1 MSENSLVNGYRVI
14 EGEIISDFSGKRI
27 KDVPVRRLKLSEG
40 AWTTLCNALFQND
53 RGKGIRVSELLSM
66 SSLTLL
72 LLDGME
78 LTMASEI
85 ISALKEYL
93 QAEDR
98 QKSHSDSGSL
108 RQNAQPVLP
117 ADGLNK
123 VTTNAKPKQSEG
135 TKTSKPIKADTP
147 KPLSLTEMENIILAE
162 ENDAEDDFIV
172 HKATGIIIPNGSI
185 EKLNLSVRAYNCLMR
200 DKRGTISDL
209 VGLSFGDLMKI
220 RHMAKLS
227 ANEVKAKL
235 EEYLVAQI
243 RQNDLQVKMEEVV
256 PQNSDEERNLSEIQL
271 IPDERF
277 SRMNPDIPVL
287 APEYFVSNT
296 IIVHKETGKL
306 VQDASIN
313 ALDLS
318 VRAYN
323 CLMRGKFTTIS
334 SLVGLPFSE
343 LLGIKNMGIQSA
355 NEVQEKLEQYL
366 NEASGM
372 GQAQFAP
379 VRKVVTQA
387 DVLRCFKE
395 QAQFAPVRKA
405 VTAAD
410 VLRCFEDA
418 PFLVLSFD
426 NMFASIIDTSP
437 DAREDEV
444 WEMIANLVVDNKLTC
459 VDDKTRLYQR
469 VYPSFWAKL
478 EEQNPDDER
487 KERLLYVLRMRAEG
501 KSLEEVGQTMGIT
514 RERVR
519 QIEKKAYD
527 KITKKETVF
536 FAEDKYAHLF
546 SEYSLD
552 KSFFFE
558 YLEETEQ
565 TWRYLNLRY
574 TKGKKDLEQ
583 AKEDEALPVSVRR
596 AVESYVLRDYM
607 QIDGEYVRMQR
618 SDMEDYVLKHYC
630 KETVTLEEFFALYN
644 NFLQEHGI
652 ADEALLATG
661 SVRATRSNRLSES
674 TKLLW
679 KQNRKLRYY
688 DIDNGEY
695 TELLETLNLGQY
707 KDVEISTLKFME
719 EFPKLMQQYDLRD
732 EYEVHNLLKKIHAE
746 KENPTLVFN
755 RMPHLQFGTFD
766 RDAAV
771 KEIMFALA
779 PVSQDD
785 LAEMIYL
792 EYGARLETV
801 KANWLTCVA
810 EYYHQ
815 GMYTVDCAVMPEEQ
829 AALLK
834 EALTEDFYYFTE
846 LRAIYTK
853 LIPNGDVS
861 LLSPY
866 NLKKMGFLVG
876 TSYVIQHYP
885 TAEAYFRHLLLDK
898 DIVNVKGISER
909 YGSLTTYSAFLNEL
923 KRELEIIEF
932 EPYQYINI
940 RRLEKLGYDKKRLR
954 KYGDRVWSYLT
965 EENFFTIQS
974 LRNMGFED
982 ELDVFGFEDTFYTSL
997 LKWDDRFSYQRFGN
1011 GVLFSA
1017 GGKPFGIQDFLVEL
1031 IQKARAIDVD
1041 DFLEEIK
1048 ERYGIVCDRWKVLEK
1063 IKGSSV
1069 HYDSIMQRLYDD
1081 YETYFDEI

>member
-14 EGEIISDFSGKRI
+14 EG
-27 KDVPVRRLKLSEG
+27 
-40 AWTTLCNALFQND
+40 AWTTLCNALFKND
-53 RGKGIRVSELLSM
+53 RGRDIKASELLSM

-98 QKSHSDSGSL
+98 QESHSDSGPL
-108 RQNAQPVLP
+108 RQDAQLFLS
-117 ADGLNK
+117 ADGLNMIA
-123 VTTNAKPKQSEG
+123 TNAKPKQSEE
-135 TKTSKPIKADTP
+135 TKTSKPIKAATR
-147 KPLSLTEMENIILAE
+147 KPLPLDEMENIILAE
-162 ENDAEDDFIV
+162 EYDAEDDFIV
-172 HKATGIIIPNGSI
+172 HTATGIIIPNDSI

-200 DKRGTISDL
+200 GKRETISDL
-209 VGLSFGDLMKI
+209 VGLSCGDLMII
-220 RHMAKLS
+220 RNMGKLS
-227 ANEVKAKL
+227 ANEVKEKL
-235 EEYLVAQI
+235 EEYLAAQMK
-243 RQNDLQVKMEEVV
+243 QDDLPIKMEEVV

-306 VQDASIN
+306 VQDASID
-313 ALDLS
+313 ALGLS

-323 CLMRGKFTTIS
+323 CLMRGRFATIS

-366 NEASGM
+366 NEASSSLELKPGA
-372 GQAQFAP
+372 G
-379 VRKVVTQA
+379 
-387 DVLRCFKE
+387 

-410 VLRCFEDA
+410 VLRCFEDV
-418 PFLVLSFD
+418 PFLALSFD
-426 NMFASIIDTSP
+426 NMFASILDTSP

-444 WEMIANLVVDNKLTC
+444 WEVIANLVVANKLTC
-459 VDDKTRLYQR
+459 VDDKTKSYQR

-487 KERLLYVLRMRAEG
+487 EERLLYVLRMRAEG

-552 KSFFFE
+552 KNFFLK

-565 TWRYLNLRY
+565 TWHYLNLRY
-574 TKGKKDLEQ
+574 TKGNKDLEL
-583 AKEDEALPVSVRR
+583 AKEDEALPVRVRR

-607 QIDGEYVRMQR
+607 QIDGEYVKMQR
-618 SDMEDYVLKHYC
+618 SDLEDYVLKHYC

-652 ADEALLATG
+652 TDEALQATG
-661 SVRATRSNRLSES
+661 SVRATRSNRLSDS

-746 KENPTLVFN
+746 KGNPTLVFN

-829 AALLK
+829 VALLK

-885 TAEAYFRHLLLDK
+885 TAEAYFRHLLLNEDV
-898 DIVNVKGISER
+898 VNIRGISDR
-909 YGSLTTYSAFLNEL
+909 YGSLTTYSAYLNEL

-982 ELDVFGFEDTFYTSL
+982 ELDGLGFEDTFYTSL

-1017 GGKPFGIQDFLVEL
+1017 DGKPFDIQDFLVEL

-1041 DFLEEIK
+1041 DFLEELK
-1048 ERYGIVCDRWKVLEK
+1048 ERYGIVCDRWKALEK

-1069 HYDSIMQRLYDD
+1069 HYDSIMQRIYDC